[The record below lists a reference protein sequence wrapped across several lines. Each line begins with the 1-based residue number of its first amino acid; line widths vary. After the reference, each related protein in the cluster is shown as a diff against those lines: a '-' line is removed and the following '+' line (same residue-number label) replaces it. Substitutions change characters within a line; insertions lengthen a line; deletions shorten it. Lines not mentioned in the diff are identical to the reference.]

1 MEKISSLT
9 NNRVKMWAKLRNK
22 NYRDET
28 GLFLVEGSHQ
38 VLAALNTK
46 LVKEIISI
54 EEVNYGEKVPHFLVN
69 ESVMKKI
76 TALSSAPKIVAVCFK
91 KRDTE
96 IGSKVLLLDS
106 IQDPGNLG
114 TIIRSAVAFGID
126 TIVIGQ
132 KTVDIYNEK
141 VIRATEGMI
150 FNINIVITDLKELI
164 INLKTRGYELYGT
177 KVDGGVNIKKFV
189 FANKFALIIGN
200 EGQGVNLQLLEQCD
214 KNIFIPMSK
223 KCESLNVAIATSIIL
238 YEMAGQNE

>member
-1 MEKISSLT
+1 MERINSLT
-9 NNRVKMWAKLRNK
+9 NNRVKLWTKLRDK
-22 NYRDET
+22 RYRDDT

-38 VLAALNTK
+38 VVAALNAK
-46 LVKEIISI
+46 LVKEIISL
-54 EEVNYGEKVPHFLVN
+54 EEIDYGEKVPRYLVN
-69 ESVMKKI
+69 EDVMKKI
-76 TALSSAPKIVAVCFK
+76 TALSSAPRIIAICFK

-96 IGSKVLLLDS
+96 IGSKLLLLDS

-150 FNINIVITDLKELI
+150 FNVNII
-164 INLKTRGYELYGT
+164 INDLMVLITELKTHGYELYGT
-177 KVDGGVNIKKFV
+177 KVDGGVNLKKFV
-189 FANKFALIIGN
+189 FNNKFALIIGN
-200 EGQGVNLQLLEQCD
+200 EGQGVSPQLLDQCD
-214 KNIFIPMSK
+214 KNIFIPMAK